1 MSLGHA
7 KRSLAIGATL
17 ILFAAGV
24 ACAQEAEGSAP
35 LPDSSYGDPTGNY
48 QSSIDL
54 PTHPADDLTN
64 SDTVT
69 IPIPGGGEITVDG
82 PDAPSDANIPNLPG
96 SQWGAQQQTPYSH
109 DIGPNGP

>member
-7 KRSLAIGATL
+7 KRAFAIAAML
-17 ILFAAGV
+17 LFAANV
-24 ACAQEAEGSAP
+24 VRAQDGAVP
-35 LPDSSYGDPTGNY
+35 LPDSSHGDSDDSYQTPT
-48 QSSIDL
+48 DL
-54 PTHPADDLTN
+54 PMPAPNDSAD

-82 PDAPSDANIPNLPG
+82 PDAPGDAGIPAVSG

-109 DIGPNGP
+109 DLGPIGP